1 MFVGHNTYSMSKNS
15 ILIPLS
21 IALLMLGSCTCDWH
35 LQRAKRKCDL
45 STLSTTVIVHDTV
58 KVPSVQFDTIFHY
71 SQRDTVI
78 MVKDRLTMKYFYNH
92 RDSTVFLDG
101 DCDSLIIIREIPVTV
116 QTTELKEGF
125 GIWFKRN
132 VLWLLA
138 IVVIGGA
145 FILLLRRLDD

>member
-1 MFVGHNTYSMSKNS
+1 MSKHS

-35 LQRAKRKCDL
+35 LKRAKRKCDL
-45 STLSTTVIVHDTV
+45 SVLSTTVIVHDTV
-58 KVPSVQFDTIFHY
+58 KVPSVRIDTVFHY
-71 SQRDTVI
+71 FQRDTVI
-78 MVKDRLTMKYFYNH
+78 VREGRLTMKYYYNQH
-92 RDSTVFLDG
+92 DSTVYLNG
-101 DCDSLIIIREIPVTV
+101 KCDTVTIIREIPVTV

-138 IVVIGGA
+138 IVVIGGVLVWIGKR
-145 FILLLRRLDD
+145 FI